1 VLHNLLTPHFVAAK
15 TFLPLVADRE
25 GSTYTFITGVSGE
38 RVIAPGTGL
47 LTVAIAGLFS
57 LIKVL
62 QGEWKVSISS
72 SSEDLPVAYAP
83 SSEIGKGC

>member
-1 VLHNLLTPHFVAAK
+1 LHNLLTPHFVAAK

-38 RVIAPGTGL
+38 RVIVPGSGL

-62 QGEWKVSISS
+62 QGEWKVRI
-72 SSEDLPVAYAP
+72 LP
-83 SSEIGKGC
+83 SSDGLINFNNAK